1 MENVFDY
8 TSKETFDLEN
18 RNLFDPF
25 FHFGAH
31 QSELSNFGDFI
42 QINAAEKDILLINDH
57 GIIKAFENS
66 CPHRGCRLIDQ
77 QVGNVEKVICPYHGW
92 QFQEGKVFIPSL
104 KDFENA
110 AIEAVTLHYYS
121 VELCGNF
128 IFFSPNPQH
137 SLKEQI
143 GIFWDDLE
151 MMSYSIDQKID
162 QNPQPFEANW
172 KISLEN
178 AIESYHV
185 SKIHAKTLEPLLLD
199 TRDIRYDA
207 NNSFLVAPIGNAK
220 ITKKLL
226 QSNELFQRKYINNN
240 YFSLYLFPYSMISS
254 TYGYSYAF
262 QTFFPKAP
270 TSTAFINHT
279 YSTRTDYPDLLNG
292 SVAINHKIFIED
304 AYICA
309 LTQQGASTRT
319 EQKDYIYSK
328 NEARIIHFHHS
339 YHKALKC

>member
-1 MENVFDY
+1 VQNIFDY

-104 KDFENA
+104 KDFEDA
-110 AIEAVTLHYYS
+110 ALETVTLHYYS
-121 VELCGNF
+121 IEFCGDF
-128 IFFSPNPQH
+128 IFFFFFFQH

-151 MMSYSIDQKID
+151 MMSYDITNKVDTNNQD
-162 QNPQPFEANW
+162 FHANW

-178 AIESYHV
+178 ALESYHV
-185 SKIHAKTLEPLLLD
+185 SSVHSSSLGLLGLTEGKVTFD
-199 TRDIRYDA
+199 GVNSLWESST
-207 NNSFLVAPIGNAK
+207 NNSRLHN
-220 ITKKLL
+220 KLL
-226 QSNELFQRKYINNN
+226 KIKSLFNNSYQKES

-262 QTFFPKAP
+262 QTFFPKI
-270 TSTAFINHT
+270 STETQFSSRT
-279 YSTRTDYPDLLNG
+279 YATKTPYISFFEDVIRL
-292 SVAINHKIFIED
+292 NHKIFAED
-304 AYICA
+304 AHICQ
-309 LTQQGASTRT
+309 LVQKGASSSS
-319 EQKDYIYSK
+319 KFVYSK
-328 NEARIIHFHHS
+328 QEQRIVAFHSS
-339 YHKALKC
+339 YAKGITA